1 MVSKGTVSKGMV
13 SASRAL
19 SPVPALSLAKPLWR
33 LSLCVTASWLVA
45 GAYAQDAL
53 GDMRAL
59 LGSGSYYYA
68 AQVAG
73 PALVTENPEAPEAHF
88 LYSRAL
94 YLTGDAAAAGVQLGA
109 ARRLAGGDT
118 PDYLWLDG
126 LLQAATGNLE
136 EAEKLLQ
143 RAFVEAQTAG
153 QTGDTAYDM
162 AMDWGRVAWQR
173 DDIGGAL
180 RAFEAAATTE
190 RGQREPWPNLN
201 RGRLLIYSGDYKAA
215 IAALEAAITVFEQND
230 TAAEGLP
237 SPAYVEAYY
246 RLGQVYELEGDRST
260 AAQHYEFAR
269 VVDPNYAPALEALA
283 RLNEA
288 QP

>member
-1 MVSKGTVSKGMV
+1 MV

-19 SPVPALSLAKPLWR
+19 PPIPALSVKPFGWFC
-33 LSLCVTASWLVA
+33 LCVTALCLTPCVH
-45 GAYAQDAL
+45 AQDAL

-59 LGSGSYYYA
+59 LDSGSYYYA

-94 YLTGDAAAAGVQLGA
+94 YLTGDAAAAGMQLGA

-118 PDYLWLDG
+118 PAYMWLDG

-143 RAFVEAQTAG
+143 RAFVENQTEE
-153 QTGDTAYDM
+153 QTGENAYEM

-173 DDIGGAL
+173 DDVEGAL
-180 RAFEAAATTE
+180 EAFEAAATTE
-190 RGQREPWPNLN
+190 RGRREPWPNLN
-201 RGRLLIYSGDYKAA
+201 RGRLLLYSGDYEAA

-230 TAAEGLP
+230 TSAEGLP

-260 AAQHYEFAR
+260 AAQHYDFAR

>member
-1 MVSKGTVSKGMV
+1 M
-13 SASRAL
+13 
-19 SPVPALSLAKPLWR
+19 AKPLFQFY
-33 LSLCVTASWLVA
+33 LCVTASWLLA

-59 LGSGSYYYA
+59 LDSGSYYYA

-94 YLTGDAAAAGVQLGA
+94 YLTGDAAAAGMQLGA

-118 PDYLWLDG
+118 PAYLWLDG

-143 RAFVEAQTAG
+143 RAFLEEQIEAQTAG
-153 QTGDTAYDM
+153 QTGETAYEM

-173 DDIGGAL
+173 DDVEGAL
-180 RAFEAAATTE
+180 RAFGAAATTE

-201 RGRLLIYSGDYKAA
+201 RGRLLLYSGDYEAA

-230 TAAEGLP
+230 TSAEGLP

-246 RLGQVYELEGDRST
+246 RLGQVYELEGDRDT
-260 AAQHYEFAR
+260 AAQHYDFAR